1 MSNVKYIIA
10 IIAVEALVEI
20 WLESALFDK
29 LRIYIGG
36 KHWLLEELVTCGWCL
51 SVWVAVGVFALIYI
65 GLWWLLIPLA
75 IHRASNYL
83 HDIYGIVKRLKWR
96 E

>member
-1 MSNVKYIIA
+1 VSNMKYIIA

-51 SVWVAVGVFALIYI
+51 SVWVAGVAFVFVCI
-65 GLWWLLIPLA
+65 GLWWLFIPFA
-75 IHRASNYL
+75 VHRASNYL
-83 HDIYGIVKRLKWR
+83 HDIDGLVKRSGWR
-96 E
+96 K